1 MGPER
6 MAVSTTEQDNRRSG
20 LEGQIRSHHGVSL
33 DQVLEV
39 IDYLREDG
47 DSVLAGGSLAYGLG
61 NGRSD
66 LDIVMAGPAT
76 QESSSRM
83 PLEHFVESLRVDVW
97 KLRQDEIDELFLRA
111 RQLVVDEQPMAGVF
125 GTVLEQADLKLLH
138 RIAHGIVLDG
148 PPLVPG
154 EVRDYR
160 NVARDVI
167 VREYAERMRGSL
179 YVAQLALA
187 AGDWIGAAVNARFGV
202 EEALQAVL
210 AARSLPF
217 SDNKWLQVRLAG
229 DAPDLRPVYRP
240 FSVLPHAPSGVS
252 AFVDGAVRCAEE
264 LTGVELRAV
273 ALVSCA
279 RWQNTDLRLHRAG
292 PVRLLMSSSQGV
304 VWELDERDVESWESL
319 EVQDGSW
326 ACEACSG
333 AQMEL
338 CFELY
343 RQGALQLEWTRGLP
357 VAELGIR
364 GEES

>member
-1 MGPER
+1 
-6 MAVSTTEQDNRRSG
+6 MAVSTTEQGNRRNR
-20 LEGQIRSHHGVSL
+20 LDGQIMSHHGVSL

-39 IDYLREDG
+39 IAYLREDG

-66 LDIVMAGPAT
+66 LDIVLAGPAT

-83 PLEHFVESLRVDVW
+83 PLEHFIESLRVDVW
-97 KLRQDEIDELFLRA
+97 KLKQDEIDELFLRA
-111 RQLVVDEQPMAGVF
+111 SHLVADERPMVGVI
-125 GTVLEQADLKLLH
+125 GTILEQADFKLLH

-160 NVARDVI
+160 EVARDVI
-167 VREYAERMRGSL
+167 IREYAERMRGSL

-187 AGDWIGAAVNARFGV
+187 AGDWVGAAVNARFGV

-210 AARSLPF
+210 ASRSLPF

-229 DAPDLRPVYRP
+229 DAPDLRALYRP
-240 FSVLPHAPSGVS
+240 FSILPEANSGVE

-264 LTGVELRAV
+264 LIGVQLQ
-273 ALVSCA
+273 ALTLASLACW
-279 RWQNTDLRLHRAG
+279 RNTDLRLHRAG
-292 PVRLLMSSSQGV
+292 PVRLLMSSSQGA

-319 EVQDGSW
+319 GVQDNDLM
-326 ACEACSG
+326 CDTCSP

-343 RQGALQLEWTRGLP
+343 QQGALRLEWTRGLP
-357 VAELGIR
+357 MGDLDIR
-364 GEES
+364 REEP